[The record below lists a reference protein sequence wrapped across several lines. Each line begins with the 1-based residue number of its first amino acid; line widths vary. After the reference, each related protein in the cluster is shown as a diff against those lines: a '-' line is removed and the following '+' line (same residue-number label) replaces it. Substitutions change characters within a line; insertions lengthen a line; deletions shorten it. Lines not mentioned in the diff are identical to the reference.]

1 MNGERTYTSLAVY
14 TNAVALVQSINKITE
29 LIPRSELAGLTH
41 KLKLSAIELPVNI
54 ALGFGETANQDE
66 RQTFIQDALR
76 KLDSIAVLLQLSLD
90 LKYVPVKKLEKVMK
104 ASAALSLQIKQIQA
118 EIEKKAKREARS

>member
-54 ALGFGETANQDE
+54 ALGFGETASQDE
-66 RQTFIQDALR
+66 RQTYIQDALS
-76 KLDSIAVLLQLSLD
+76 KLDTIEVLLQLTLD
-90 LKYVPVKKLEKVMK
+90 LKFVPAKKLEKVLK
-104 ASAALSLQIKQIQA
+104 ASAELSLKIRQIQA
-118 EIEKKAKREARS
+118 ELDKKSRREARS